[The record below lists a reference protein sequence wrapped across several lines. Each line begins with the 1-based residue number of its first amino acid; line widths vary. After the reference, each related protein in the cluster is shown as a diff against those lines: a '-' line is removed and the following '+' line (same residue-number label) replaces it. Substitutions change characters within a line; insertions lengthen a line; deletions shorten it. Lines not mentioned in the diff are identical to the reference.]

1 MSVGGD
7 KQTTYFGQAASTPVE
22 QVATY
27 SMFNGKGT
35 RSARDITKTFKQIP
49 NAYMRGSTFDVRHL
63 DNFIQSGAGNLPV
76 NPSGAQKL
84 SLTGSIRGGSGLK
97 TTMEPLSSG
106 LNVRDTMT
114 LDQDTAG
121 GQQLNSA
128 LSSIKNRS
136 PSKSA
141 LGNTAPVIYTNVRP
155 STAFIRL
162 ARDQQV
168 QNDYV
173 D

>member
-1 MSVGGD
+1 
-7 KQTTYFGQAASTPVE
+7 
-22 QVATY
+22 
-27 SMFNGKGT
+27 MFNGKGT

-49 NAYMRGSTFDVRHL
+49 NAHMRGITFDVRHL
-63 DNFIQSGAGNLPV
+63 DNFIQSGAGNLPA
-76 NPSGAQKL
+76 NPSGAKKL
-84 SLTGSIRGGSGLK
+84 SLTGSGVRGGSGFK
-97 TTMEPLSSG
+97 TTIEPFSSG

-136 PSKSA
+136 PPKSA
-141 LGNTAPVIYTNVRP
+141 LGSTAPVIYTNVRP